1 MKNVFDPDSPA
12 MVFLRRLMS
21 LVQLN
26 LCCALC
32 CVPLV
37 SIGASTVS
45 LYGTV
50 AALEKDWQKGEES
63 IEVFP
68 CFFRLFRREF
78 RQSTLLMLV
87 KLGTLAV
94 LLADFRIANMVAEP
108 LSGTLS
114 LICWIPAVLA
124 ALVNGFVYPV
134 QAKFTNTLG
143 ATLKN
148 AALIAFSNPAVAIS
162 AAVLNA
168 IPTGLLLKR
177 PELFVKTSFL
187 WLLLGVAVIAWCN
200 WKMMDAVFQ
209 KYYSPEE
216 VKE

>member
-26 LCCALC
+26 LCWALC

-87 KLGTLAV
+87 KLGALAV

-108 LSGTLS
+108 LTGVLS

-134 QAKFTNTLG
+134 QA
-143 ATLKN
+143 
-148 AALIAFSNPAVAIS
+148 
-162 AAVLNA
+162 
-168 IPTGLLLKR
+168 
-177 PELFVKTSFL
+177 
-187 WLLLGVAVIAWCN
+187 
-200 WKMMDAVFQ
+200 
-209 KYYSPEE
+209 
-216 VKE
+216 